1 MKYIYYFILLSIS
14 VFGQDSKHQE
24 FFPFYDNC
32 TVENEFY
39 NCEREILGQEILN
52 LITPAI
58 ENDIIASFKD
68 NMSVL
73 TIAFV
78 YQKNKPIREDI
89 DIDFTNTELKDKIK
103 KFLLDLKPLTKN
115 DSIDD
120 SLKVKRYEFVF
131 LKNQNNKLFIA
142 TDYLLIELKYM
153 SEFKYINRPYP
164 EDCTNSINIENCIN
178 KYFSSH
184 IVKNFKYPSKA
195 IRKGIEGT
203 VECQLFIDKDG
214 MIIIHNLRGPDQL
227 LEDEA
232 ERILKKIPKFIPG
245 TIKGIPVKI
254 PFSIPITFKLD

>member
-1 MKYIYYFILLSIS
+1 MKYIYYFILLSIAA
-14 VFGQDSKHQE
+14 FGQDSKHQE

-103 KFLLDLKPLTKN
+103 KLLLDLKPLTKN

-120 SLKVKRYEFVF
+120 SLRAKQFEFVF

-142 TDYLLIELKYM
+142 SYDLLNEMNFTSPMKFILIPLPNE
-153 SEFKYINRPYP
+153 
-164 EDCTNSINIENCIN
+164 CANSINNRICFNNYMFKEIAKNFRYPEKALENGIQGKVECKFDIN
-178 KYFSSH
+178 KDG
-184 IVKNFKYPSKA
+184 ILIIKE
-195 IRKGIEGT
+195 IKGPH
-203 VECQLFIDKDG
+203 K
-214 MIIIHNLRGPDQL
+214 L
-227 LEDEA
+227 LEEEA
-232 ERILKKIPKFIPG
+232 RRILKKIPKFVNG
-245 TIKGIPVKI
+245 TIKGVPETF